1 MSQSQGGR
9 RPHVWLNPSAFILHP
24 CKPAAS
30 VEPRE
35 LVGLWVGEKWTT
47 PQEVKTR
54 FNDSRGSTEVTDV
67 CMENVRRRRT
77 AAFEH
82 AVRKTS

>member
-1 MSQSQGGR
+1 MSQTCGL
-9 RPHVWLNPSAFILHP
+9 RPPLIDSSFRLHP
-24 CKPAAS
+24 SKPAAS

-47 PQEVKTR
+47 PKGFKTR
-54 FNDSRGSTEVTDV
+54 FNDSRGSTEVADV
-67 CMENVRRRRT
+67 CIENVCRESTT
-77 AAFEH
+77 ALEH